1 MLLCLTNNFLKFS
14 LRIVRDFF
22 LRYNCK
28 KFLEVDKMITG
39 EFDEEILQ
47 DLINEGYEGN
57 ELLQKFKEMRG
68 KVPVA
73 MEKMLNDLIE
83 QYGGKFYTMKEVFS
97 DE

>member
-1 MLLCLTNNFLKFS
+1 
-14 LRIVRDFF
+14 
-22 LRYNCK
+22 
-28 KFLEVDKMITG
+28 MITG

-57 ELLQKFKEMRG
+57 ALLEKFKEIRA

-83 QYGGKFYTMKEVFS
+83 KSDGEYYTVEEVFN
-97 DE
+97 E

>member
-1 MLLCLTNNFLKFS
+1 
-14 LRIVRDFF
+14 
-22 LRYNCK
+22 
-28 KFLEVDKMITG
+28 MITG

-57 ELLQKFKEMRG
+57 ELLEKFKEIRA

-83 QYGGKFYTMKEVFS
+83 KSDGEYYTMEEVFN
-97 DE
+97 E

>member
-1 MLLCLTNNFLKFS
+1 M
-14 LRIVRDFF
+14 V
-22 LRYNCK
+22 
-28 KFLEVDKMITG
+28 TG

-57 ELLQKFKEMRG
+57 ELLQKFKELRA

-83 QYGGKFYTMKEVFS
+83 KSGGEYYTMEEVFGN
-97 DE
+97 E